1 MSDNINSQNQIDNNV
16 DANANWAG
24 VSGEAHWNDSDN
36 ANSSN
41 SSNSSNTFD
50 NQSNNQTHQQF
61 ANQGNIQSNNQI
73 DNQFN
78 NHSPLDVSDVTED
91 YPALPT
97 QQSAQSVNQS
107 KHSNAVT
114 DNNHQNNNQ
123 LNNQIDNQNSNQTD
137 NQNSNQID
145 NQNNQIDNQNSNQTN
160 GQASQASQPI
170 EIAPYTPED
179 INKANTNEQEQEP
192 VESMLPTKQDD
203 ASLKNQVK
211 NSTSPGGK
219 FSLRIAGALVIA
231 VIGTFIYLGVESSD
245 PKSKVEVK
253 ANTKSL
259 PVKDLK
265 SDLKSNFSSPDM
277 GTCPEP
283 VTANMPKEPLP
294 VPIEPPPP
302 VIINTPPAPPPI
314 QIASPSPEPVII
326 QEVEK
331 PRQFAFRMRAGDQ
344 TVKSY
349 EQAEKLA
356 AAKQL
361 VTTNTTTTNKVKIP
375 RGTTIPLM
383 MLQPFRNDIPTT
395 VKCQITTDIKTSK
408 GEVLIPAGAVAFV
421 PFSPFRNDKRVF
433 NQIDRP
439 ATISIAED
447 QEIQLSGTALDK
459 SGGIGIQG
467 KLVKRGDANVG
478 RRIGRTMARVLT
490 FGAASAAGGI
500 GGGVIAEAGSSAI
513 EGSYYYTAP
522 TDSYVEVPLGTI
534 FFFNVTSN

>member
-1 MSDNINSQNQIDNNV
+1 MSDNNNNQNQIDNNV
-16 DANANWAG
+16 DVKPNWAG
-24 VSGEAHWNDSDN
+24 VSGEAYWNDSDN
-36 ANSSN
+36 ANSSGN
-41 SSNSSNTFD
+41 SNSPNSSNTFD

-61 ANQGNIQSNNQI
+61 ANQGNIQSNNQT

-78 NHSPLDVSDVTED
+78 NHSQLDVSDVTED
-91 YPALPT
+91 YPALST

-107 KHSNAVT
+107 KYNNAVT
-114 DNNHQNNNQ
+114 DNNHQNSNQ
-123 LNNQIDNQNSNQTD
+123 LNNQTNNQNNQTD
-137 NQNSNQID
+137 NQ
-145 NQNNQIDNQNSNQTN
+145 
-160 GQASQASQPI
+160 ASQPSQPSQPI

-179 INKANTNEQEQEP
+179 INKANTNEQEQEQEP
-192 VESMLPTKQDD
+192 VESILPTKQDD

-245 PKSKVEVK
+245 PKTNSQPKTNNVK
-253 ANTKSL
+253 TL

-265 SDLKSNFSSPDM
+265 SELKSNFSSPDM

-314 QIASPSPEPVII
+314 EIASPSPEPVII

-361 VTTNTTTTNKVKIP
+361 VATNITTTKVKIP

-395 VKCQITTDIKTSK
+395 VKCQITVDIKTSK
-408 GEVLIPAGAVAFV
+408 GEVLIPAGTVAFV